1 MTESATEFIVTA
13 DAERH
18 IRAERAI
25 VHVNI
30 SARSENGK
38 ADAYNA
44 VAAVHSRLEAQAR
57 GFCDSSSGAAT
68 WYHATAPASYS
79 FKEAWKNEGETE
91 PRHRTVFVTSSSIEV
106 KFQDFETMSDWLAA
120 LADEPLVSSG
130 SPTWTL
136 TERTRKE
143 AESKVRTQ
151 AVKNARQYAA
161 DFAAGDDIDPSSLRL
176 AKVDASVSAAAIFA
190 APRAAKMAAGGGGNA
205 SVAVTP
211 QEVTVSASVTATFAA
226 NEV

>member
-1 MTESATEFIVTA
+1 MTESTTEFIVTA

-30 SARSENGK
+30 SARSEDSK

-57 GFCDSSSGAAT
+57 GFRDGSSSAAT
-68 WYHATAPASYS
+68 WHHATAPASHS
-79 FKEAWKNEGETE
+79 FKEAWKNDGETE
-91 PRHRTVFVTSSSIEV
+91 PRHRTVFVSSSSIEV
-106 KFQDFETMSDWLAA
+106 KFQDFEAMSDWLAY
-120 LADEPLVSSG
+120 LADEPLASSG
-130 SPTWTL
+130 SPAWAL
-136 TERTRKE
+136 TERTRKD

-161 DFAAGDDIDPSSLRL
+161 DFAAGDDIEPSSLRL
-176 AKVDASVSAAAIFA
+176 VKVDASVST
-190 APRAAKMAAGGGGNA
+190 APAYGAAGALRGGAGGGNA
-205 SVAVTP
+205 SFIVTP
-211 QEVTVSASVTATFAA
+211 KEVTVSASVTATFAA
-226 NEV
+226 TEV